1 MSNEFI
7 NPYTFIPVNDGKKQ
21 EYGSRFEG
29 GLLSGKISCTLRTKT
44 QIAVCDDTNEPGT
57 KEFFSIDG
65 KTPVIPGSEI
75 RGVIRSIYEALTD
88 SCLSSVNAEN
98 DDYFSSRMNKTKPG
112 LLVKE
117 NGRYVLYEA
126 KRYADNSKEWII
138 EDDKTGDEVIFE
150 PYEKEG
156 RKGAKLS
163 YIKCIGDEEY
173 CFNKGYIHKVD
184 SFSNGK
190 NHNSVFEKIE
200 GRKPIPISEEAIN
213 RLKINLERYE
223 PKLDGIKDDYK
234 NALKNMEEKSAYLP
248 IWYVSENKN
257 YYFAPS
263 QMSRSIYFKKPIDLL
278 IEQNL
283 HKCESKNEI
292 CEACSVFGIVNGDGF
307 AVPSRLRFSDAVFD
321 KNSRKDDPLDKIYR
335 LPVLAQPRISSFE
348 FYLSNPNQSN
358 PNKSF
363 GADDDGTR
371 VAGRKYYWHNNKKRI
386 SSDSTVGKDNM
397 VSRVRLLKEGTEF
410 KFEIFFDKITEEMLR
425 KLVFAVNLGENDLN
439 GKQCHKLGYGKP
451 IGLGSV
457 KIIADKITVR
467 GFSNGIYSETDMTSI
482 VGDAGNSGLFNNNNV
497 RNVLRVT
504 DFNAVD
510 GALISYPF
518 TNKST
523 DIFDWFSEN
532 RDSFG
537 PGKPSYKQTL
547 PMPLDEKQVLKTFM
561 PKQPKN
567 CGNNRYGNH
576 K

>member
-1 MSNEFI
+1 MSDVFI

-29 GLLSGKISCTLRTKT
+29 ELLSGKISCTLRTKT

-88 SCLSSVNAEN
+88 SCLSSVNAED

-112 LLVKE
+112 LLLKQ
-117 NGRYVLYEA
+117 NGRYYLYKA
-126 KRYADNSKEWII
+126 KRYADNKKLIKET
-138 EDDKTGDEVIFE
+138 DKTGNEVNFE
-150 PYEKEG
+150 QYVKKDKRG
-156 RKGAKLS
+156 NGLL
-163 YIKCIGDEEY
+163 YIKCIGNEASCDK
-173 CFNKGYIHKVD
+173 KGYIHKVD
-184 SFSNGK
+184 TFSNGK
-190 NHNSVFEKIE
+190 NHNAVFEKIV
-200 GRKPIPISEEAIN
+200 GVATPIPEEAIK

-223 PKLDGIKDDYK
+223 PKLDGIKDDYN
-234 NALKNMEEKSAYLP
+234 NAFKYMEEKSAYLP
-248 IWYVSENKN
+248 IWYVSENEN

-263 QMSRSIYFKKPIDLL
+263 QMSRSIYFKRPIDLL
-278 IEQNL
+278 REQKL
-283 HKCESKNEI
+283 QKCESKSEI
-292 CEACSVFGIVNGDGF
+292 CEACSVFGIVNDNGDGF

-335 LPVLAQPRISSFE
+335 LPILAQPRISSFE
-348 FYLSNPNQSN
+348 FYLSNPN
-358 PNKSF
+358 KSF

-371 VAGRKYYWHNNKKRI
+371 IAGRKYYWHNNKKRI

-425 KLVFAVNLGENDLN
+425 KLVFAVNLGENDIN

-537 PGKPSYKQTL
+537 LGKPSYKQTL
-547 PMPLDEKQVLKTFM
+547 PMPLDEKQILKTFM